1 MSDEPDPGER
11 RRIARKAAAFELLM
25 QNLPTAAHPFRGDPE
40 LVERAREVLA
50 EPVPR
55 QGEAAAPVTRRRHTA
70 P

>member
-1 MSDEPDPGER
+1 MSDDPDHER

-55 QGEAAAPVTRRRHTA
+55 QGEAGAPITRRPDTA